1 MQQHYSSVHY
11 RPMSAISCRRGSYSP
26 NSAILSVTKADLYSH
41 EAIRNF
47 LARAYHAIRM
57 GDTLRAIRTDDF
69 TQYEAVER
77 EMCRET
83 GDYIRTSEGSNFPI
97 CETIAMTLR

>member
-1 MQQHYSSVHY
+1 
-11 RPMSAISCRRGSYSP
+11 
-26 NSAILSVTKADLYSH
+26 
-41 EAIRNF
+41 
-47 LARAYHAIRM
+47 M